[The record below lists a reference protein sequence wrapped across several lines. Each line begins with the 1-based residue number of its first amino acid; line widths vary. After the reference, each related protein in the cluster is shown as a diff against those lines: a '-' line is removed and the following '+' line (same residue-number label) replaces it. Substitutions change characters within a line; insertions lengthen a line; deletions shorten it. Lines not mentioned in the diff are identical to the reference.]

1 MDRAEFASKIDH
13 TLLKPAAAAAEIS
26 QLCAEARTHGFY
38 SVCVNPGRV
47 GQAVAE
53 LRGSPVE
60 TCAVVGFPLGAN
72 TARLKLL
79 ETEQALRDGARS
91 IDIVMNV
98 GLLQDGARQAVLS
111 ELRQAQGLVAKAG
124 TLKVII
130 ETALLSEAQKRVATE
145 LVMASGAAFIKT
157 STGTIPHGGATVA
170 DVQLMRAVAGDA
182 LRIKASGGI
191 GDLPMALALLDAGA
205 DRLGTSRSV
214 ALTLALPAAP
224 RPGLTETAA
233 RPAASI

>member
-1 MDRAEFASKIDH
+1 MDRAQFASKIDH
-13 TLLKPAAAAAEIS
+13 TLLKPVTTAVEIS

-38 SVCVNPGRV
+38 SVCVNPARV
-47 GQAVAE
+47 VQAVTE
-53 LRGSPVE
+53 LSGSGVE

-72 TARLKLL
+72 TVRLKLL

-98 GLLQDGARQAVLS
+98 GLLKDGARQAVLS
-111 ELRQAQGLVAKAG
+111 ELRQAQGLVGKDG

-130 ETALLSEAQKRVATE
+130 EAALLTPEEKRTATA

-157 STGTIPHGGATVA
+157 STGTIPDGGAKVA

-191 GDLPMALALLDAGA
+191 GDLPTALALLAAGA

-214 ALTLALPAAP
+214 VLTLALPEPVRATTLGAP
-224 RPGLTETAA
+224 PWLIAK
-233 RPAASI
+233 I